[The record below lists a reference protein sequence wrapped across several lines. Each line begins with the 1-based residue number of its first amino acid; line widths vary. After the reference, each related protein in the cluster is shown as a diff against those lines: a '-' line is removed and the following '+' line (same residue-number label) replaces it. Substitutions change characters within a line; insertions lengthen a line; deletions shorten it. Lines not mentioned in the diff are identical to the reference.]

1 MRGTGVPSRLLARNA
16 EASDRLDSIALKPW
30 AGEVLPRLR
39 TLLNRVGAI
48 PGSPRQ
54 SPPMRPRVRVQL
66 TCDHFLLCLA
76 EGRPGAAKS
85 RSRTGV
91 VPNGA
96 GRPQILNRAYGAD
109 LRQSSRE

>member
-76 EGRPGAAKS
+76 EGRRVRRKAEAEQALFPTVRDGH
-85 RSRTGV
+85 RF
-91 VPNGA
+91 
-96 GRPQILNRAYGAD
+96 
-109 LRQSSRE
+109 